1 MCTMIVERAKIS
13 GSGKGPNGWF
23 KLSQINVS
31 YDHPF
36 HAPLD
41 HALNIDFVDHS
52 EDPSSRI
59 AVELSRESAVQLIQ
73 TINTALERAIE
84 IK

>member
-23 KLSQINVS
+23 RLSQINVS

-41 HALNIDFVDHS
+41 HALNIDFVNQS
-52 EDPSSRI
+52 EDPSARI

-73 TINTALERAIE
+73 TITTALERAIE
-84 IK
+84 IE